1 MHGLLGSCS
10 FAAMELTDLQS
21 SLTVVCGI
29 AIVLGV
35 LGVIVPVLPGL
46 LLCWL
51 GVLAWAIFTDA
62 GWGRWLVLGI
72 VTAVALT
79 GTAAKYA
86 FPGARLKQ
94 SGVPNLSLFLGG
106 VLGIVGFFVVPV
118 VGLPL
123 GFVLGI
129 FLAELMRQ
137 RQAGPAWRAT
147 RQALKAVGLAMLIE
161 LTAAMIIV
169 VTWVAGLLLA

>member
-1 MHGLLGSCS
+1 
-10 FAAMELTDLQS
+10 MELTDFQS
-21 SLTVVCGI
+21 ALTVLCGL
-29 AIVLGV
+29 AILVGV
-35 LGVIVPVLPGL
+35 LGVVVPVLPGL

-51 GVLAWAIFTDA
+51 GVVAWAIFADA
-62 GWGRWLVLGI
+62 GWGRWLVLVI
-72 VTAVALT
+72 ATAVALA

-94 SGVPNLSLFLGG
+94 AGVPNFSLFLGG

-129 FLAELMRQ
+129 FLAEWLRQ
-137 RQAGPAWRAT
+137 HQAGPAWRAT
-147 RQALKAVGLAMLIE
+147 RHALKAVGLAMIIE
-161 LTAAMIIV
+161 LAAAMIIV
-169 VTWVAGLLLA
+169 VTWVAGVALA

>member
-1 MHGLLGSCS
+1 
-10 FAAMELTDLQS
+10 MELTDLQTAI
-21 SLTVVCGI
+21 TVLCGL
-29 AIVLGV
+29 AILVGV

-51 GVLAWAIFTDA
+51 GVLGWAILSDA
-62 GWGRWLVLGI
+62 GWGRWVVLAI
-72 VTAVALT
+72 ATAVALA

-94 SGVPNLSLFLGG
+94 AGVPNFSLFLGG

-129 FLAELMRQ
+129 FLAEWMRQ
-137 RQAGPAWRAT
+137 RQARPAWRAT
-147 RQALKAVGLAMLIE
+147 RHALKAVGLAMIIE
-161 LTAAMIIV
+161 LAAAMIIV
-169 VTWVAGLLLA
+169 VTWVAGLAIA